1 MSFARARALRL
12 CALLTLPAS
21 AFAQSTK
28 TPTIFSPTTQV
39 GTVNL
44 RAAVVLTDYT
54 VKPLPLLRV
63 VAMRTDRPDSTVAE
77 TDLDG
82 RAVMSLRVGTYTLRT
97 KTAQPVGSRSYSW
110 AVRVVVRPQRT
121 EQVQLTNS
129 NASIDDNVAT
139 SAVVASTPQPA
150 PPAQPQPQSAAP
162 VTQSVTVVQPSATK
176 QQPEKVVAAAA
187 PALEPR
193 PTQPVD
199 NHNKVVPSAAPATT
213 QPVMQPAAPQPKRV
227 AQVSRSRSN
236 TSGLILG
243 LSFDASSIRSDD
255 LTSSTESGP
264 GLAGQLGWGFTRHL
278 ALLFD
283 ASGARISSLSGDFNL
298 AHADVS
304 ARWHFVNRSALVPFL
319 QVGYGG
325 RAATKSD
332 AILSDGVGNTYTGDL
347 SIIGS
352 GISAGGGFE
361 YFATSGL
368 ALGGSFTWTSG
379 KFTRVQ
385 FDRVTVDGLDI
396 DATSARFNMGFT
408 WYPMRPLVPAR

>member
-1 MSFARARALRL
+1 MPFARARALSL
-12 CALLTLPAS
+12 CALLALPAS
-21 AFAQSTK
+21 AFAQSSK

-63 VAMRTDRPDSTVAE
+63 VAMRTDRPDSVAGE

-82 RAVMSLRVGTYTLRT
+82 RAVMSLRVGTYTLRA
-97 KTAQPVGSRSYSW
+97 KTAQPVGGRSYSW

-129 NASIDDNVAT
+129 NASADDSVAT
-139 SAVVASTPQPA
+139 SV
-150 PPAQPQPQSAAP
+150 
-162 VTQSVTVVQPSATK
+162 
-176 QQPEKVVAAAA
+176 VVAAAKPA
-187 PALEPR
+187 PQPR

-199 NHNKVVPSAAPATT
+199 NHNKVVPSAEPAAA
-213 QPVMQPAAPQPKRV
+213 QPVMQQPAPQQPPAQQPAAKPVTQPAPSQPTSIAASQPSPLAAAPTPPKRV
-227 AQVSRSRSN
+227 AQVERRRSN

-255 LTSSTESGP
+255 LTRSTESGP

-278 ALLFD
+278 ALLLD
-283 ASGARISSLSGDFNL
+283 ASGARISSLNGDFNL

-325 RAATKSD
+325 RAATKPD

-361 YFATSGL
+361 YFATSGF

-408 WYPMRPLVPAR
+408 WYPMGR

>member
-1 MSFARARALRL
+1 MPFARARALSL
-12 CALLTLPAS
+12 CALLALPAS
-21 AFAQSTK
+21 AFAQSSK

-63 VAMRTDRPDSTVAE
+63 VAMRTDRPDSVAGE

-82 RAVMSLRVGTYTLRT
+82 RAVMSLRVGTYTLRA
-97 KTAQPVGSRSYSW
+97 KTAQPVGGRSYSW

-129 NASIDDNVAT
+129 NASADDSVAT
-139 SAVVASTPQPA
+139 SV
-150 PPAQPQPQSAAP
+150 
-162 VTQSVTVVQPSATK
+162 
-176 QQPEKVVAAAA
+176 VVAAAKPA
-187 PALEPR
+187 PQPR

-199 NHNKVVPSAAPATT
+199 NHNKVVPSAEPAAA
-213 QPVMQPAAPQPKRV
+213 QPVMQQPAPQQPAAQQPAAKPVTQPAPSQPTSIAASQPSPLAAAPTPPKRV
-227 AQVSRSRSN
+227 AQVERRRSN

-255 LTSSTESGP
+255 LTRSTESGP

-278 ALLFD
+278 ALLLD
-283 ASGARISSLSGDFNL
+283 ASGARISSLNGDFNL

-325 RAATKSD
+325 RAATKPD

-361 YFATSGL
+361 YFATSGF

-408 WYPMRPLVPAR
+408 WYPMGR